1 MAGLMKKLLAGVM
14 LTSAVNAQAKD
25 APAPESSE
33 PKQDNTELLAEAPVH
48 EDAGETICFE
58 DARAAY
64 ETEQDGKKKSNGFTL
79 ERVRFDT
86 NGKNGGI
93 VVGNGETRT
102 TVSRVRNGTKTVD
115 VSGRNGSNT
124 SVRVGRN
131 GKVDV
136 KTNVN
141 SGSREGTHVD
151 NVKIDTEN
159 GSGRVVISNGG
170 KSETTVRA
178 SKSSQ
183 SVEIGKNGHGIKIE
197 RRSDGKINI
206 SGNLIGRKLGR
217 GR

>member
-1 MAGLMKKLLAGVM
+1 MAGFMQKLLAGVM
-14 LTSAVNAQAKD
+14 LTSALNAQGKE
-25 APAPESSE
+25 APAPEASE
-33 PKQDNTELLAEAPVH
+33 PKQDNMELLKEAAAH
-48 EDAGETICFE
+48 EDAGETIDFE

-64 ETEQDGKKKSNGFTL
+64 EGEQDGKKKSKGFTL
-79 ERVRFDT
+79 ERIRFDT
-86 NGKNGGI
+86 NGKNGGV
-93 VVGNGETRT
+93 VVGNGETQA

-115 VSGRNGSNT
+115 VRGRNGSNT

-136 KTNVN
+136 KMNVN
-141 SGSREGTHVD
+141 SGTRKGTHVD

-159 GSGRVVISNGG
+159 KSGRVVISNGG

-183 SVEIGKNGHGIKIE
+183 SVEIGKNGRGVKIE